1 MTQQE
6 GLTQALAET
15 RRALEAVRAGF
26 QETADG
32 DLLTYYLYQAH
43 ALEARYAYLLRR
55 MRGEPRG

>member
-43 ALEARYAYLLRR
+43 ALEARYACRLRR
-55 MRGEPRG
+55 MREEPRG

>member
-26 QETADG
+26 QETADC

-55 MRGEPRG
+55 MREEPRG